1 MTESTEIR
9 QRHTTKTTTTTDDT
23 TTTTNTN
30 HRDDVTRCVASGLYV
45 LPGWTGYLGA
55 RVDDGERRGDD
66 EYPGSTV
73 AEHECRGEYL
83 ERAEQPDANV
93 ERYDAVDGVDVFRQA
108 INDAARWRRVVEGDG
123 QTQHVGQTARV
134 Q

>member
-1 MTESTEIR
+1 MTPQQQSTQIIVM
-9 QRHTTKTTTTTDDT
+9 TSL
-23 TTTTNTN
+23 
-30 HRDDVTRCVASGLYV
+30 VAWRVRAASW
-45 LPGWTGYLGA
+45 PGWTGYLGA